1 RRTTSSAAPARSTSV
16 AATVTLKGIVIR
28 GFHPK
33 GKGKAPEEDDQ
44 EEEEIRVDPG
54 EVPLP
59 EADAED
65 DLEDHPTRP
74 NPTPTLIPQSSW
86 DLSKLERVLFLF
98 LTRKDAQSSD
108 WRLMSAEQFS
118 WLWMLCRA
126 SDHPAASL
134 PLSFFAN
141 QQTFKG
147 LDAGVRTISQI
158 FRQRTAI
165 HQPSAVLFL
174 QQALPCRPHKPSSN
188 LSSLQTHCSEYQYPS
203 MTSNNVFTD

>member
-1 RRTTSSAAPARSTSV
+1 MPYVDPHLDLPVTQLRPYSGPVLRHFKDAFCFSFYHHRDKRRTTSSAAPARSTSV

-98 LTRKDAQSSD
+98 LTVRVTIRKVVCSRYPPRRAYAILAWLLRHFSELGDCLNEVGVTWVCSSFYDAHRSI
-108 WRLMSAEQFS
+108 
-118 WLWMLCRA
+118 C
-126 SDHPAASL
+126 
-134 PLSFFAN
+134 
-141 QQTFKG
+141 
-147 LDAGVRTISQI
+147 
-158 FRQRTAI
+158 
-165 HQPSAVLFL
+165 
-174 QQALPCRPHKPSSN
+174 
-188 LSSLQTHCSEYQYPS
+188 Y
-203 MTSNNVFTD
+203 